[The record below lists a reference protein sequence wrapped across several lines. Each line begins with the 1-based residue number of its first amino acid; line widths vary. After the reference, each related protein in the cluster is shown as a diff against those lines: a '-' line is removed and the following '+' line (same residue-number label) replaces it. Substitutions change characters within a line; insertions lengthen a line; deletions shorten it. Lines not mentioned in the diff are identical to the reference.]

1 MRERRACPKHPAYKL
16 VRAEN
21 CPVQFVYLH
30 VYLQKFHEDHK
41 RWIGGIICT
50 QKESLKNLHSHAIHN
65 SNKISQSVKDQISS
79 AVESNPSL
87 TPSDISLG
95 KGIGF
100 TPSAVDASSS
110 HLGKVARVISKAKK
124 SSACNAR
131 DWSPTTSEKHAEEVD
146 ETDFQKSGDLANRRR
161 SIIEWVDLT

>member
-1 MRERRACPKHPAYKL
+1 MDWWY
-16 VRAEN
+16 
-21 CPVQFVYLH
+21 YL
-30 VYLQKFHEDHK
+30 YSK
-41 RWIGGIICT
+41 GIV
-50 QKESLKNLHSHAIHN
+50 KNLHSHAIHD

-146 ETDFQKSGDLANRRR
+146 ETDFQKSGDLANRKKKYYRIGR
-161 SIIEWVDLT
+161 PYLRARGMEKYLYASLHDRNCRFH